1 MIVVIVLASLPLP
14 LAKIVVVVFIA
25 SLPFPTSSSP
35 SSIVVDCCRRHC
47 LGLDRTFK
55 YKPGIIP
62 PDIIPLPLSSSSSPL
77 GPVSYLPCPGPGPDI
92 MPPVCRCHHPHDH
105 LLLLRSGGTRT
116 LGAGHHSLA
125 ADVVVVVVN
134 AALPQD
140 LHTRHYFM
148 VLVVIVALGSA
159 FALATRVTSGCG
171 SSRDFAA
178 ALATAWAVMTA
189 TSA

>member
-1 MIVVIVLASLPLP
+1 
-14 LAKIVVVVFIA
+14 
-25 SLPFPTSSSP
+25 
-35 SSIVVDCCRRHC
+35 
-47 LGLDRTFK
+47 
-55 YKPGIIP
+55 
-62 PDIIPLPLSSSSSPL
+62 
-77 GPVSYLPCPGPGPDI
+77 

-171 SSRDFAA
+171 SGRDGMVLAA

-189 TSA
+189 TTSA